1 MKTTMNT
8 NTIAFQVNDYL
19 ADNDKLYQDW
29 YQGLSSPTTET
40 STVQYARLPSVAAIK
55 SSFQQWFEENEVWL
69 RQKICVE
76 WDYPRKRQESQT
88 SEMLVIALT
97 ADGLTALLPIPVA
110 ATLATVTILVVEN
123 RLDVLCA
130 GGGSSDD

>member
-1 MKTTMNT
+1 MNT
-8 NTIAFQVNDYL
+8 IESQVDDYL
-19 ADNDKLYQDW
+19 ANNDKLYQDW

-40 STVQYARLPSVAAIK
+40 STIQYASLPSVAAIK
-55 SSFQQWFEENEVWL
+55 SSFQQWFEENEAWL

-76 WDYPRKRQESQT
+76 WDYPSKRQESQT

-110 ATLATVTILVVEN
+110 ATLATATLLVVEN

-130 GGGSSDD
+130 GGGSGDD